1 MRGALMNAL
10 ETLARDA
17 VRIGIDADSALD
29 QLTAAGYPLTYA
41 NRVFFRM
48 AHARIT
54 EGK

>member
-1 MRGALMNAL
+1 MDAL

-17 VRIGIDADSALD
+17 ARIGIDADSALD

-48 AHARIT
+48 AHSRAL
-54 EGK
+54 EGN